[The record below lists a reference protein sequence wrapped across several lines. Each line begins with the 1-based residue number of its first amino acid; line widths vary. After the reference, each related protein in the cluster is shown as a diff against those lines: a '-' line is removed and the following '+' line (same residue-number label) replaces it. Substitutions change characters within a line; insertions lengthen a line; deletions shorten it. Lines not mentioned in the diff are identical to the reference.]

1 MSKELTIEEVIESL
15 KTEYDRAKKK
25 SFIAKPMAYALHSVW
40 KAVDLTEK
48 RRKLPHKEDSNAGR
62 NDI

>member
-1 MSKELTIEEVIESL
+1 MSKELTIEAVIENL
-15 KTEYDRAKKK
+15 KTEYDLAKKK
-25 SFIAKPMAYALHSVW
+25 SFIAKPMSYALYSVW

-62 NDI
+62 NDT